1 MDTGENI
8 VLSAERIGV
17 TQTRETME
25 VYGTAEGIGL
35 KGGKG
40 NFDDTL
46 KEIDLAL
53 NVFDD
58 TNTVSP
64 RLKEVC
70 LDDVQSGGI
79 IMGKGVG
86 VEAIGAL
93 VQEDHMAIIDV
104 ENSTS
109 LGGSFRG
116 WKRLARDKNG
126 VVQPGSSSGGKRSV
140 DDCLEGMAD
149 LVPTKRQCA
158 SIKSN
163 ETIEAEA

>member
-1 MDTGENI
+1 
-8 VLSAERIGV
+8 
-17 TQTRETME
+17 
-25 VYGTAEGIGL
+25 
-35 KGGKG
+35 
-40 NFDDTL
+40 
-46 KEIDLAL
+46 
-53 NVFDD
+53 
-58 TNTVSP
+58 
-64 RLKEVC
+64 
-70 LDDVQSGGI
+70 
-79 IMGKGVG
+79 
-86 VEAIGAL
+86 
-93 VQEDHMAIIDV
+93 MAIIDV

-163 ETIEAEA
+163 ETVEAEA